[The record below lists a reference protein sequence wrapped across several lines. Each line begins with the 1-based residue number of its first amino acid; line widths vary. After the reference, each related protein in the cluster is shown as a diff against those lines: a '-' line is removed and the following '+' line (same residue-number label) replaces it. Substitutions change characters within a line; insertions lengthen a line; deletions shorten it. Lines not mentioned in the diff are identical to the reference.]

1 MTASASPAQPADHG
15 VFDPNWNDILTELH
29 LQLAKT
35 TYEAHLARSRLVEID
50 PENRK
55 LTVDLGSARSVE
67 WVEHRLENVIHRVVS
82 SFVGDPVDI
91 EFVANGHVT
100 SEKTE
105 NPSVPDDGAKGSFV
119 GAVTNS
125 DSVDEAPVDAENP
138 RPSPDFTGFQ
148 PISSNF
154 TQTPDLF
161 FDWVLPHAHGTVAKL
176 VGAVIRQT
184 IGTFVDKRHNRRRE
198 EWPANVTVVMKAAG
212 INSRASL
219 YSALWDARAD
229 GYLVMHQ
236 LDDDEAAELTDLC
249 GYPVYFT
256 LRIRYQD
263 EPADYPEEERP
274 TYGPKRK

>member
-1 MTASASPAQPADHG
+1 MTANASPAQPAARS
-15 VFDPNWNDILTELH
+15 FDPNWSEILTELK
-29 LQLAKT
+29 LQLARQ
-35 TYEAHLARSRLVEID
+35 TYDTHLSQSQLVDSDASE
-50 PENRK
+50 RR
-55 LTVDLGSARSVE
+55 LTVALPTERSKE
-67 WVEHRLENVIHRVVS
+67 WVEHRLGTVIERVVV
-82 SFVGDPVDI
+82 SFVGDPVDVS
-91 EFVANGHVT
+91 FVVAGNGQL
-100 SEKTE
+100 EE
-105 NPSVPDDGAKGSFV
+105 ILDPSVSVDGAGGS
-119 GAVTNS
+119 S
-125 DSVDEAPVDAENP
+125 DSGESKSDSEVADQDAEEEY
-138 RPSPDFTGFQ
+138 PSPEFTGFQ

-176 VGAVIRQT
+176 VGSVIRQT
-184 IGTFVDKRHNRRRE
+184 IGTFIDKRHNRRRE
-198 EWPANVTVVMKAAG
+198 EWPANITVVMKAAG

-229 GYLVMHQ
+229 GYLVMRQ
-236 LDDDEAAELTDLC
+236 LDDDEAQELSDLC